1 MNPAHAGAELGME
14 GVPEARRMGS
24 PTPVARRLARSTA
37 RICPLTLDA
46 GSAWDYLVLDW
57 WKVVCGKAKKPLI
70 SQITY
75 YRIG

>member
-14 GVPEARRMGS
+14 WVPEARRMGS
-24 PTPVARRLARSTA
+24 LTPVVRRLARSTA
-37 RICPLTLDA
+37 RTCPLTLDA
-46 GSAWDYLVLDW
+46 GPAWGYLVLDW
-57 WKVVCGKAKKPLI
+57 WKVVCEKAKKPLI